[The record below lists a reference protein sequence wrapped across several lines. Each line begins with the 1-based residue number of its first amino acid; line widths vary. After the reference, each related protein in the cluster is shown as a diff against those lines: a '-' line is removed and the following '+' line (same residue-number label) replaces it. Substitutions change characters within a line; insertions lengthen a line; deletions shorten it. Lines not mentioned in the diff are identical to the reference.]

1 MAAARAH
8 GGPTVYTKATA
19 PDWNGFYIRDYD
31 AMDESPLPE
40 DHAYDVTL
48 FGPKGERWF
57 WGGITQIPTTLS
69 LLTPEY
75 QQRFVQQMYHEAID
89 NSHQWPGAL
98 CQPEGFLRLWAYPS
112 QTDKFQMMVAPE
124 MVSLF
129 SGAIGFPDFFRAFH
143 IGGRHV
149 ERLPQWLGESVAFW
163 DGDAMVVW
171 TANVQAW
178 TNHGGFEF
186 SDKLEAVETYKAA
199 YDAAGKYLG
208 LDSEVVFY
216 DPVAFAAPL
225 RINDRYL
232 RRGTLGDPALRVSTF
247 ECVDNIKNVNGR
259 PTRLLNDDPNY
270 VDFFNRPWAK
280 VWEKYFEKGWDRPK
294 QDALPKDI
302 EDLFK

>member
-1 MAAARAH
+1 
-8 GGPTVYTKATA
+8 
-19 PDWNGFYIRDYD
+19 
-31 AMDESPLPE
+31 
-40 DHAYDVTL
+40 
-48 FGPKGERWF
+48 
-57 WGGITQIPTTLS
+57 
-69 LLTPEY
+69 
-75 QQRFVQQMYHEAID
+75 
-89 NSHQWPGAL
+89 
-98 CQPEGFLRLWAYPS
+98 
-112 QTDKFQMMVAPE
+112 
-124 MVSLF
+124 
-129 SGAIGFPDFFRAFH
+129 
-143 IGGRHV
+143 
-149 ERLPQWLGESVAFW
+149 
-163 DGDAMVVW
+163 MVVW